1 MAVSRLIARPLLAS
15 VFVTSGIDTLRD
27 PESRVKLADPVTSK
41 IADTVPSMPDDT
53 ELLVKVNAAVQVGAG
68 ALLAIGRLPRLS
80 AALLAASLVPTTLA
94 GHRFWEEVDEAKRKQ
109 QQIHFLKNVSLM
121 GALVIA
127 AFDTEGAPSVTWR
140 AKRAAHHTAEVAEEL
155 AESARSV
162 LSR

>member
-1 MAVSRLIARPLLAS
+1 MALTRLIARPLLAS

-41 IADTVPSMPDDT
+41 IADTVPPVPDDT

-68 ALLAIGRLPRLS
+68 AMLAIGKLPRLS
-80 AALLAASLVPTTLA
+80 AALLAGSLVPTTLA
-94 GHRFWEEVDEAKRKQ
+94 GHRFWEEVDETKRKQ
-109 QQIHFLKNVSLM
+109 QQVHFFKNLSLL

-140 AKRAAHHTAEVAEEL
+140 AKQAVHHTAER
-155 AESARSV
+155 AESARAS
-162 LSR
+162 LSHS